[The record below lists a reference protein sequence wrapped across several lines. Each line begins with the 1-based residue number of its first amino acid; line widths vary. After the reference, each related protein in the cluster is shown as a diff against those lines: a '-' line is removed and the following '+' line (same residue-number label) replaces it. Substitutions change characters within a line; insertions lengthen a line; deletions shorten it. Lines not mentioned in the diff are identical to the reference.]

1 MISLMLNLAALFAS
15 RTKLSPRLLCA
26 AAFAVV
32 HAVAMP
38 ANAQSVTTEK
48 LAYEVY
54 IGCWNQ
60 SLLLER
66 ANPSADSL
74 RVELEGCRQLGRRVL
89 VQARSRASDRYL
101 AYLLLLGTDG
111 GESEQNN
118 EAVDL
123 RRAAVR
129 PVLREL
135 ERKLPLASCL
145 APGTRLA
152 DKSPDLCASGDL
164 IRSRI
169 DLHLAR

>member
-1 MISLMLNLAALFAS
+1 MISLMLSQAAFFVS
-15 RTKLSPRLLCA
+15 RISVLPQLICA
-26 AAFAVV
+26 AALVIAHALVV
-32 HAVAMP
+32 P

-54 IGCWNQ
+54 VGCWNQ

-66 ANPSADSL
+66 LNPNADSL
-74 RVELEGCRQLGRRVL
+74 RLELEGCRQLGRRVL
-89 VQARSRASDRYL
+89 VKTKSHASDRYL

-118 EAVDL
+118 EAVAL
-123 RRAAVR
+123 RRTNVR
-129 PVLREL
+129 AVLREL

-152 DKSPDLCASGDL
+152 DQSSDLCASSDL

-169 DLHLAR
+169 GLHLAR